1 MKRESSL
8 IKVLACVCAA
18 LLGFTSLDARTETY
32 ASKAIRVVV
41 PFPPGGTVDIV
52 GRVVAQALS
61 KKLGVPV
68 YVENKAG
75 AGGAIGASEVAKA
88 PPDGYTLLIVATH
101 HSINP
106 NLQKNL
112 SYNPLKDFTAIGRV
126 ITTPSVLVVGA
137 GTPYKTLD
145 DLVRH
150 GRQKNNGLNFGSTG
164 VGGVN
169 HLTGELFKSMTG
181 VDMTH
186 IPYKGA
192 APAMSDLLGGQI
204 PIMFDSPPTVV
215 GHVNAGKIRALAVS
229 SSTRSPIL
237 PGVPTFQEAGIQL
250 EAVGWGG
257 LVGPAGLPPEIQL
270 KLSSALVDF
279 LRTPAAREK
288 FAELGVEAAPMSHA
302 EFDAFFRAEVARW
315 GQVIERAGIRVE

>member
-1 MKRESSL
+1 M
-8 IKVLACVCAA
+8 
-18 LLGFTSLDARTETY
+18 DARSETY
-32 ASKAIRVVV
+32 PSRPIRVVV
-41 PFPPGGTVDIV
+41 PFPPGGTVDIA
-52 GRVVAQALS
+52 GRVVAQDLS
-61 KKLGVPV
+61 KALGVSV
-68 YVENKAG
+68 YVENKGG

-88 PPDGYTLLIVATH
+88 APDGYTLLIVATH

-106 NLQKNL
+106 GLQKNL
-112 SYNPLKDFTAIGRV
+112 PYNPIKDFTAIGRI

-145 DLVRH
+145 DLVRQ
-150 GRQKNNGLNFGSTG
+150 GKQKNNGLNFGSTG

-181 VDMTH
+181 IEMTH

-215 GHVNAGKIRALAVS
+215 GQVKAGKIRALAVS
-229 SSTRSPIL
+229 SSTRSPML
-237 PGVPTFQEAGIQL
+237 PEVPTFQEAGIKGF
-250 EAVGWGG
+250 EAMGWVG
-257 LVGPAGLPPEIQL
+257 LVGPAKLPQEIQQ
-270 KLSSALVDF
+270 KISAALVDF

-288 FAELGVEAAPMSHA
+288 FAELGVEAAPLAYA
-302 EFDAFFRAEVARW
+302 EFDAFFRAEVSKW
-315 GQVIERAGIRVE
+315 GQVIERAGIHGE

>member
-1 MKRESSL
+1 MKRVSGL
-8 IKVLACVCAA
+8 INVLACVCAVT
-18 LLGFTSLDARTETY
+18 LGVTSLDARTETY
-32 ASKAIRVVV
+32 PSKAIRVIV
-41 PFPPGGTVDIV
+41 PFPPGGSVDIV
-52 GRVVAQALS
+52 GRIVAQDLS

-88 PPDGYTLLIVATH
+88 LPDGYTLLIVATH

-106 NLQKNL
+106 SLQKNL
-112 SYNPLKDFTAIGRV
+112 SYNPLKDFTAIGRI

-150 GRQKNNGLNFGSTG
+150 GKQESNGINYGSTG
-164 VGGVN
+164 IGGVN

-181 VDMTH
+181 VHMTH

-204 PIMFDSPPTVV
+204 AVMFDSPPTVV
-215 GHVNAGKIRALAVS
+215 GQVKAGKIRALAVS
-229 SSTRSPIL
+229 SSTRSPML
-237 PGVPTFQEAGIQL
+237 PDVPTFQEAGIKL
-250 EAVGWGG
+250 ETVGWAG

-279 LRTPAAREK
+279 VRTPMAREK
-288 FAELGVEAAPMSHA
+288 FAELGVESAPMSHA
-302 EFDAFFRAEVARW
+302 AFDAFFRAEVAKW
-315 GQVIERAGIRVE
+315 GQVIERAGIRAE